1 MNLHQ
6 YAQGAKDF
14 PNQRLVELDWLRV
27 LAFGILIF
35 YHIGMLYAYQ
45 WDFHY
50 KSQYTSEFLNN
61 IMLWSNRWRM
71 SLLFLISGAAVS
83 FMLVKESG
91 WRFAAKRVSFL
102 FLPLIFG
109 MLVIVVPQVYVEAN
123 SKGWM
128 DVSNYWQFWYTYLDQ
143 NSPEFA
149 EHKTVGT
156 SHLTW
161 NHLWFLPYLLAYSL
175 LIWAIY
181 PVLLSIQLVSLW
193 RWLANKISMLWVISI
208 PVLALYFLIALE
220 EQHPVTHNFVADW
233 FNHARSFLFFVIGF
247 VLVRV
252 PRIWNQL
259 SSLRWYFLV
268 VAILDYSYI
277 LFAFNGGSL
286 GDSSLAEI
294 INRLL
299 WMANGWFWI
308 LTLIAWAQ
316 FWFKTT
322 PPVIRYLNSGVYCY
336 YILHQTLIIIVAYY
350 LTPNNL
356 GPVVEPLFVVVL
368 VITGCLM
375 MFEFAK
381 RIPFIAPLLGIQLKK
396 SNNSD

>member
-1 MNLHQ
+1 MNSNQLV
-6 YAQGAKDF
+6 QGSQDF
-14 PNQRLVELDWLRV
+14 ANRRLAELDWLRV
-27 LAFGILIF
+27 LAFGLLIF
-35 YHIGMLYAYQ
+35 YHIGMLYAYN
-45 WDFHY
+45 WGYHY
-50 KSQYTSEFLNN
+50 KSEYTSEFLNN

-83 FMLVKESG
+83 FMLAKESG

-128 DVSNYWQFWYTYLDQ
+128 DVANYWQFWYAYLDQ
-143 NSPEFA
+143 HSPEFS

-156 SHLTW
+156 IHLTW
-161 NHLWFLPYLLAYSL
+161 NHLWFLPYLLVYSL
-175 LIWAIY
+175 LIWVIY
-181 PVLLSIQLVSLW
+181 PVLQTNWLVGLW

-208 PVLALYFLIALE
+208 PILVLYFVIDLE
-220 EQHPVTHNFVADW
+220 EQHPVTHNFVDDW

-247 VLVRV
+247 VLVRI

-277 LFAFNGGSL
+277 LFSFNDGSL
-286 GDSSLAEI
+286 GDSTLAET

-308 LTLIAWAQ
+308 LTLIAWAE

-336 YILHQTLIIIVAYY
+336 YIVHQTLIIIIAYY
-350 LTPNNL
+350 LTPMKL
-356 GPVVEPLFVVVL
+356 GGFLEPLVVILL
-368 VITGCLM
+368 VVSGCLLS
-375 MFEFAK
+375 FELVR
-381 RIPFIAPLLGIQLKK
+381 RIPFISFLFGVQQINK
-396 SNNSD
+396 